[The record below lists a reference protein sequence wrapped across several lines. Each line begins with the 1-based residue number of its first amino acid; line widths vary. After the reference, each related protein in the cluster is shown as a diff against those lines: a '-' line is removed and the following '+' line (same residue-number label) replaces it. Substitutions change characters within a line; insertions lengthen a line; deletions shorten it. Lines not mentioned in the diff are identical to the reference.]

1 MRCVSCRSGRWLYRT
16 RVPKRSKNKQE
27 MSFNTAALAVLA
39 LMVYG
44 LVTSNGGLLLL
55 SSLGMGG
62 LAFLQIA
69 TAKKRRSR
77 TLALSDLHSLSH
89 RDLEHHVA
97 AVLSA
102 LPGWQAEATRS
113 SSDQGADVI
122 ATSPKKVRVAVQV
135 KHYRNNVGNKAVQEI
150 VAAKALYRSTEAVVF
165 TSGPGYTRAAQEL
178 ARANGVKLW
187 GPDDLFRL
195 QAVAAQKQTPP
206 RELLP
211 A

>member
-1 MRCVSCRSGRWLYRT
+1 M
-16 RVPKRSKNKQE
+16 PKRRKNKQDID
-27 MSFNTAALAVLA
+27 FNTAASLAVLT
-39 LMVYG
+39 LMGYG
-44 LVTSNGGLLLL
+44 LLTSNGGLLLL
-55 SSLGMGG
+55 GSLCMGG

-69 TAKKRRSR
+69 TAKKRRAR
-77 TLALSDLHSLSH
+77 TLALSDLRALSH

-97 AVLSA
+97 AVLNA
-102 LPGWQAEATRS
+102 LPGWRAEATRGS
-113 SSDQGADVI
+113 GDQGADVI
-122 ATSPKKVRVAVQV
+122 AVSPGKVRIAIQV
-135 KHYRNNVGNKAVQEI
+135 KHYTNNVGNKAVQEI

-187 GPDDLFRL
+187 GPDELFRL
-195 QAVAAQKQTPP
+195 QALAAQKQTPP